1 MSIRYTVSGGLTR
14 RTVLTGLA
22 ALGGLS
28 ATPPALAAY
37 NSGKGDFRSLRL
49 VNSRTGERVST
60 VYWVDGQYIP
70 EALDAFNYILRDWRA
85 ERATSM
91 DPRIIDILAATHNL
105 LDCGEPFDIV
115 SGFRTQGTNAM
126 LRRRS
131 RGVAKKSYHTR
142 GMAVDIALK
151 SRSVE
156 QISGAGKALSAGGVG
171 RYTRSKFV
179 HLDSGPVRDWG
190 R

>member
-1 MSIRYTVSGGLTR
+1 MGIRHFASGGLTR
-14 RTVLTGLA
+14 RIVLTGLLATGASA
-22 ALGGLS
+22 A
-28 ATPPALAAY
+28 TPALAAY
-37 NSGKGDFRSLRL
+37 NSGRGDFRSLRL
-49 VNSRTGERVST
+49 INSRTGEKVSS
-60 VYWVDGQYIP
+60 VYWVEGRYVL
-70 EALDAFNYILRDWRA
+70 EALEAFNQILRDWRA
-85 ERATSM
+85 EQATSM
-91 DPRIIDILAATHNL
+91 DPRVIDILAATHNL
-105 LDCGEPFDIV
+105 LDCREPFDIV
-115 SGFRTQGTNAM
+115 SGYRTPGTNAF

-156 QISGAGKALSAGGVG
+156 QISGAGRALSAGGVG

>member
-1 MSIRYTVSGGLTR
+1 MAAFGVATVGAGAVTR
-14 RTVLTGLA
+14 
-22 ALGGLS
+22 
-28 ATPPALAAY
+28 PALAAY

-49 VNSRTGERVST
+49 VNSRTGERVAS
-60 VYWVDGQYIP
+60 VYWVEGQYIP

-85 ERATSM
+85 EQVTRM
-91 DPRIIDILAATHNL
+91 DARVIDILAATHNL
-105 LDCGEPFDIV
+105 LDSREPFDIV
-115 SGFRTQGTNAM
+115 SGYRTQGTNAL
-126 LRRRS
+126 LRSRG

-156 QISGAGKALSAGGVG
+156 QISGAGLALSAGGVG